1 MSSIFRV
8 ISALISSAAWL
19 TALSAQEVVIPMFD
33 NPAAARAHSIY
44 SARKKSVHAVPL
56 VLPIFDDFSTS
67 KALPDPKIWEDP
79 FAFINNNFALN
90 PVTNGVATL
99 DALDADGSIYP
110 HAVKDPNTFVAD
122 YLTSL
127 SIDLTYPPSDSLYL
141 SFLYQ
146 PAGLCDPPEEQD
158 SLMVDFYAPDSAVWH
173 NVWRT
178 PGTDSTQPFRQVMI
192 PIRDQH
198 FLKDGFRFRFR
209 NRASLARNNDYA
221 DMRSNVDYWH
231 LDYVRLDRNRS
242 AADTVL
248 RDVAFNTPL
257 SSILQNL
264 TSLPWSHFEAAYN
277 TVLDQYAFARYR
289 NNDTITRNVTR
300 SLTITEPYYNETNT
314 PEDPTAQD
322 LPAMTDTVVN
332 FGYLYPLDIRRG
344 DSALLRFRAALRT
357 DEFDPK
363 VNDTVVHDQYFKDYY
378 SYDDGT
384 PEAGYGLRGGGTRNG
399 MVALKFQSYEPDEL
413 GGMYML
419 FNHVY
424 DSLNLGY
431 YFKLMVWN
439 DLEGRP
445 GKVIWE
451 DEADHTPEYAESYP
465 GFIRYDFT
473 QPVPV
478 DGTFYVGW
486 MQYNEFLLNVG
497 LDLNNRP
504 PSVMFYNIK
513 GQWENSEAP
522 GVVMMRP
529 FIYREPTSAENY
541 SEGTENLIIYPNPAS
556 ERIHIVWPGNGG
568 PDDRRVDIMDTSGR
582 RVFSSVDPADS
593 YDISSLKP
601 GIYFIRAMQG
611 RTIYR
616 SKLVV
621 NP

>member
-1 MSSIFRV
+1 MALLSS
-8 ISALISSAAWL
+8 LP
-19 TALSAQEVVIPMFD
+19 AQEVILPMFN
-33 NPAAARAHSIY
+33 NPAAAKAHASH
-44 SARKKSVHAVPL
+44 SARKKSVQAVPL
-56 VLPIFDDFSTS
+56 VLPLFDDFSSS
-67 KALPDPKIWEDP
+67 KALPDPELWQDP
-79 FAFINNNFALN
+79 FAFVNNNFATN

-110 HAVKDPNTFVAD
+110 DAVKDPNTFVAD
-122 YLTSL
+122 YLTSHPIQL
-127 SIDLTYPPSDSLYL
+127 SYPSSDSLYL

-158 SLMVDFYAPDSAVWH
+158 SLMVDFYAPDSSAWY
-173 NVWRT
+173 NVWST
-178 PGTDSTQPFRQVMI
+178 PGTDSAQPFRQVMI
-192 PIRDQH
+192 PITQQE
-198 FLKDGFRFRFR
+198 FLKEGFMFRFR

-231 LDYVRLDRNRS
+231 IDYVKLDRDRS
-242 AADTVL
+242 RADTVL

-257 SSILQNL
+257 NSILQNL
-264 TSLPWSHFEAAYN
+264 TSLPWSHFESAYN

-300 SLTITEPYYNETNT
+300 SLSITEPYYNETYN

-322 LPAMTDTVVN
+322 LPALTDTVVN
-332 FGYLYPLDIRRG
+332 FGYLYPLDIGRG
-344 DSALLRFRAALRT
+344 DSALLRFKAALRT

-363 VNDTVVHDQYFKDYY
+363 INDTVVYDQHFKDYY

-384 PEAGYGLRGGGTRNG
+384 PEAGYGLRGGGTGSG
-399 MVALKFQSYEPDEL
+399 MVALKFQAYEPDEL
-413 GGMYML
+413 GGLYML

-445 GKVIWE
+445 GNVIWE
-451 DEADHTPEYAESYP
+451 DEADHTPAYSASYP

-478 DGTFYVGW
+478 DGPFYVGW
-486 MQYNEFLLNVG
+486 IQYNEYLLNVG

-504 PSVMFYNIK
+504 PSVMFYNIQ
-513 GQWENSEAP
+513 GQWESSEAP
-522 GVVMMRP
+522 GMVMMRP
-529 FIYREPTSAENY
+529 FMYREPTSAAHPAENVAQ
-541 SEGTENLIIYPNPAS
+541 LIIYPNPAS
-556 ERIHIVWPGNGG
+556 DRIHIRWPGRNSLEE
-568 PDDRRVDIMDTSGR
+568 RKVEIMDAAGR
-582 RVFSSVDPADS
+582 MVFSSLARTDS
-593 YDISSLKP
+593 YDISSLQQ
-601 GIYFIRAMQG
+601 GIYYIRAMEG
-611 RTIYR
+611 RTVYR

-621 NP
+621 NH